1 MFATAYERGVPW
13 NDTGWDDDRFQSL
26 LLQGRVELDSGKRGD
41 IYREMQKIC
50 SEDGATVIPMFANFV
65 DGHSSKL
72 AHGPDVG
79 NLWKI
84 DNARV
89 SKRWWFA

>member
-1 MFATAYERGVPW
+1 
-13 NDTGWDDDRFQSL
+13 
-26 LLQGRVELDSGKRGD
+26 
-41 IYREMQKIC
+41 MQKIC

>member
-1 MFATAYERGVPW
+1 
-13 NDTGWDDDRFQSL
+13 
-26 LLQGRVELDSGKRGD
+26 
-41 IYREMQKIC
+41 MQKIC

-65 DGHSSKL
+65 DGYSSKL

>member
-13 NDTGWDDDRFQSL
+13 NDTGWDDDKFQSL

-41 IYREMQKIC
+41 IYHEMQKIC